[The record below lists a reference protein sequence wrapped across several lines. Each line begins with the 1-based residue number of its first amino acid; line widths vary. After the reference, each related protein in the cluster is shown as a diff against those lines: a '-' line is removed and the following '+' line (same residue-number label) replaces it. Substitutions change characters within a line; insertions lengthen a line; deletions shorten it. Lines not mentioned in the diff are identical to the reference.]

1 MSASERR
8 FSGKDFDFS
17 RFFPNLHPG
26 MKKYLVIASLLL
38 LAVPVFGRGGD
49 NLKYDDQGW
58 PIAVGRSYFGYRFF
72 VEGSY
77 GMAMLIGSEPFS
89 ISFDKQLR
97 YFDVGTSHGY
107 QLGKIFYFG
116 AGVSYLQ
123 LDGEN
128 VDKNLPFRRITAFGD
143 IRFTFGGGFSG
154 FLDLRPGAAYL
165 WGTKT
170 VTLSTE
176 FGIGFDIARWFQ
188 LGLYANLLPLNFK
201 TDHTTQM
208 DALLGLRAS
217 VSFGRGNRK

>member
-1 MSASERR
+1 
-8 FSGKDFDFS
+8 
-17 RFFPNLHPG
+17 
-26 MKKYLVIASLLL
+26 MKKFLVSLSLLL
-38 LAVPVFGRGGD
+38 LAVSAFAGSDKV
-49 NLKYDDQGW
+49 KYDEQGW
-58 PIAVGRSYFGYRFF
+58 PVAVGRPYYGYRFF

-77 GMAMLIGSEPFS
+77 GMAMLVGSHPFS
-89 ISFDKQLR
+89 IAFDKQLR
-97 YFDVGTSHGY
+97 FFDAGTSHGF
-107 QLGKIFYFG
+107 QFGKIFYVGTG
-116 AGVSYLQ
+116 ASYLQ

-128 VDKNLPFRRITAFGD
+128 VDRNLPFRRITVFGD
-143 IRFTFGGGFSG
+143 LRFTFGGGFSG

-188 LGLYANLLPLNFK
+188 LGLYANLLPLNFN

-217 VSFGRGNRK
+217 VSFGQGNRK